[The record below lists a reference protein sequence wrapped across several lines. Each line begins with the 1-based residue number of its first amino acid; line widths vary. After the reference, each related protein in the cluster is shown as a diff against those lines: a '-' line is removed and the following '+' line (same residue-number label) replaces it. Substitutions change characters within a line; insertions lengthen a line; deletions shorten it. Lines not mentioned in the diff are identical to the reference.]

1 MPTIETGT
9 IKADD
14 GTTDLYYRLT
24 KPADFDPNKK
34 YPVIVYVY
42 GGPHAQLVTGG
53 WLNGSRGWDIYMA
66 NKGYIMFSLDNRGS
80 SNRGLEFENATF
92 RRLGIEEGKDQVKG
106 IEFPG
111 NPAPLHRRK
120 PHRCTRM
127 ELPRPHDHCPA
138 APLPRNIQGRRSRRT
153 CHRLGILRSD
163 VRRAL
168 HGHSGKQSGRLQ
180 RM

>member
-1 MPTIETGT
+1 MDTKSLKTVNLLTAKDPYEGYEMPTIETGT

-66 NKGYIMFSLDNRGS
+66 NKGYIMFTLDNRGQCQPWTGV
-80 SNRGLEFENATF
+80 RKRHL
-92 RRLGIEEGKDQVKG
+92 RRPASKKAKTVKG
-106 IEFPG
+106 IGISEILP
-111 NPAPLHRRK
+111 HRRK
-120 PHRCTRM
+120 HRCTRM
-127 ELPRPHDHCPA
+127 ELRRPHDHCP
-138 APLPRNIQGRRSRRT
+138 LPATPKYS
-153 CHRLGILRSD
+153 
-163 VRRAL
+163 
-168 HGHSGKQSGRLQ
+168 
-180 RM
+180 

>member
-1 MPTIETGT
+1 MDTKSLKTVNLLTAKDPYEGYEMPTIETGT

-66 NKGYIMFSLDNRGS
+66 NKGYTCSPSNNRGS
-80 SNRGLEFENATF
+80 ANRGLEFENAT
-92 RRLGIEEGKDQVKG
+92 I
-106 IEFPG
+106 P
-111 NPAPLHRRK
+111 PALASK
-120 PHRCTRM
+120 KAKTR
-127 ELPRPHDHCPA
+127 
-138 APLPRNIQGRRSRRT
+138 
-153 CHRLGILRSD
+153 
-163 VRRAL
+163 
-168 HGHSGKQSGRLQ
+168 
-180 RM
+180 